1 MKTDNT
7 DDLSQLDQ
15 LNNKIILNVLK
26 KRYEKDVIYT
36 NCGDILIAL
45 NPCKDL
51 PIFGETEHSQYDWV
65 NFADVPAPHVFHT
78 AARAFRRMRES
89 ETDQVI
95 IVSGESGAGK
105 TESTKFMVKHFV
117 HMCRSDNKELHQKI
131 IKVNPLLEAFGNAK
145 THMNHNSSRFA
156 KYLELSFSETWD
168 LTGVIIRDYM
178 LEKSR
183 VVHRS
188 ANEGNFHAFYSLF
201 HGASKETLK
210 DLSLEKHVSSYRIM
224 QSDPDSLI
232 AEARYKEMYKE
243 QNKVLQQI
251 ETDPQ
256 VVDALLAAVI
266 HLTEIKFTESSTVA
280 GAADLTDLEQ
290 VVYASELL
298 SLKAEDLVEAL
309 LSTKMTIRGDEIRR
323 NKGPQQAAEGRDAL
337 AKMLYER
344 TFQWLVRQIN
354 ADLHPNRKGFGQL
367 LSTSILDIAGFE
379 MLPVNSLEQLCINIV
394 NERLQNF
401 MNERL
406 FRFELQTYTDEGIDV
421 GNVAFE
427 NNDVLIAFL
436 TKPHNSVLAIL
447 DEQSTLQ
454 QGSEIAFVRQLT
466 EKYKDSG
473 IYIPPI
479 ADRPEFTVRHFA
491 GKVTYNAAGF
501 IEKNRDLLSTELKD
515 CMKSSQDEF
524 ISDLFTVKR
533 GPTGTISATVYNYG
547 KSRREMAVR
556 VLPTGASKRE
566 QKVTDLRK
574 SLSCFFKKKLEAP
587 SGVIGL
593 QQIAS
598 SKQHKT
604 VVSHFKS
611 SLLQLLDKMSR
622 AEHLFV
628 RCLKP
633 NEDLRQ
639 NDFTDDVV
647 SEQLKYNG
655 ISEMAKIRRMGFTYR
670 RTYEEFVSRYTDIWP
685 DTIKVQENCHKAAA
699 TDILKSG
706 IIPAELQKD
715 CKLGKT
721 KVFMKERLVTWIE
734 GVLYGVQKKKEEEK
748 RRKEEEERKK
758 KEEEERLRRLEVE
771 RLNREQMEKRKR
783 EEEERRKREE
793 EERRKRE
800 EEERRK
806 QVDVERL
813 KKEDELKKAK
823 EEKEAEQTSQET
835 DSSIKPLE
843 RKEKKKGVS
852 FQSIKESVN
861 HTFRRSSSSSKS
873 TSIDTSDTMTEQ
885 QTTLIPKNWS
895 KGELIG
901 SGGFGTV
908 YKVVDAETKQEQ
920 FAVKQIAFCRSNETR
935 KVLDSLKKDVT
946 MLRSL
951 EHVRIAK
958 YYGSAEENDVFYIFI
973 EYAQNRSLED
983 FIKGKGPLEDSQA
996 LKFIKEILE
1005 GLVFLHASEIVHRD
1019 LKASNIL
1026 LDGEMHTKL
1035 CDIVLST
1042 TLESH
1047 TFASRGCTTSVG
1059 SSFWASPEV
1068 VKGEKYNVKTDI
1080 WSLGCTIIELLTAQ
1094 RPWYPYPPY
1103 TALLRIGCD
1112 LSPLEAARQEFT
1124 LSDDMKNF
1132 IDPMF
1137 QIDKKK
1143 RPSAQDLMSNAL
1155 CNRFG

>member
-45 NPCKDL
+45 NPCKEL
-51 PIFGETEHSQYDWV
+51 PIFGENEHSQYDWV
-65 NFADVPAPHVFHT
+65 NFAELPAPHIFHT

-117 HMCRSDNKELHQKI
+117 HMCRSDNKELHEKI

-201 HGASKETLK
+201 HGAPKENLK
-210 DLSLEKHVSSYRIM
+210 DLSLEKHASSYRIM

-232 AEARYKEMYKE
+232 AEARYREMYKE
-243 QNKVLQQI
+243 QTKVLQQI
-251 ETDPQ
+251 QTDPQ

-379 MLPVNSLEQLCINIV
+379 MLPINSLEQLCINIV

-436 TKPHNSVLAIL
+436 TKPRNSVLAIL

-454 QGSEIAFVRQLT
+454 QGSDNAFVRQLT
-466 EKYKDSG
+466 EIYKDSG
-473 IYIPPI
+473 IYIPPV

-501 IEKNRDLLSTELKD
+501 MEKNRDLLSNELKD
-515 CMKSSQDEF
+515 CMKSSQDDF

-556 VLPTGASKRE
+556 VLPSGASKRE
-566 QKVTDLRK
+566 QQFSDLRK

-587 SGVIGL
+587 SGVVGL
-593 QQIAS
+593 QQITS

-622 AEHLFV
+622 AEHFFV

-670 RTYEEFVSRYTDIWP
+670 RTYEEFVSRYNDIWP
-685 DTIKVQENCHKAAA
+685 VTIQVQENCHKAAV
-699 TDILKSG
+699 TDMLKSG

-715 CKLGKT
+715 CRLGKT

-734 GVLYGVQKKKEEEK
+734 GVLYGVKKKKEEE
-748 RRKEEEERKK
+748 RRKKEEEERKK
-758 KEEEERLRRLEVE
+758 KEEEERLRREEVE
-771 RLNREQMEKRKR
+771 RRNREEMERRKR
-783 EEEERRKREE
+783 EEVERRKREE
-793 EERRKRE
+793 EDRHKRE
-800 EEERRK
+800 EEERHR
-806 QVDVERL
+806 
-813 KKEDELKKAK
+813 KEDELKIAK
-823 EEKEAEQTSQET
+823 EAKEVERKSQEME
-835 DSSIKPLE
+835 SSIKSAE
-843 RKEKKKGVS
+843 KREKKKGVT
-852 FQSIKESVN
+852 FQSIKESMN
-861 HTFRRSSSSSKS
+861 KSFRRSSSSSKS
-873 TSIDTSDTMTEQ
+873 ASVDNVDTTEP
-885 QTTLIPKNWS
+885 QTTLITKNWS
-895 KGELIG
+895 KGDLIG

-908 YKVVDAETKQEQ
+908 YKVADVETNEEQ
-920 FAVKQIAFCRSNETR
+920 FAVKQIALCRSNETR
-935 KVLDSLKKDVT
+935 KVMDSLKKDVT

-951 EHVRIAK
+951 ENARIAK
-958 YYGSAEENDVFYIFI
+958 YYGSAEDNDVFYIFI

-983 FIKGKGPLEDSQA
+983 FVKEKGPLEDTQA
-996 LKFIKEILE
+996 LRFTRQVLE
-1005 GLVFLHASEIVHRD
+1005 GLAFLHAAEIVHRD
-1019 LKASNIL
+1019 VKASNIL
-1026 LDGEMHTKL
+1026 LDGEMNVKL
-1035 CDIVLST
+1035 CDIGFST
-1042 TLESH
+1042 TLETH

-1068 VKGEKYNVKTDI
+1068 VKGDKYNVKTDI
-1080 WSLGCTIIELLTAQ
+1080 WSLGCTIIELLTGQ

-1112 LSPLEAARQEFT
+1112 LCPLDAAQEQFT
-1124 LSDDMKNF
+1124 LSDNMKNF
-1132 IDPMF
+1132 LDPMF
-1137 QIDKKK
+1137 QVDKKK
-1143 RPSAQDLMSNAL
+1143 RPSAQDLMSHSLYTEA
-1155 CNRFG
+1155 G